1 MANYTANPL
10 NAIDNRAMSLRIGS
24 DTEVYEF
31 NESFNISA
39 SMRKTVVE
47 VQNTASITISN
58 LTPERR
64 NFLVGYF
71 SQWDARN
78 RKQPFV
84 PIDLRIGRQSKPDKL
99 ITLFR
104 GAILETA
111 LGNPPDIDLRLK
123 CTTSLIDMNLASTD
137 FITKTLA
144 KITTHK
150 ELCIW
155 AANLVNMPLRYEVSI
170 ALPAMSAG
178 VFAGVIQRA
187 YSLTAVVGLL
197 ANFQKDKVAVFVD
210 DGELV
215 VTEWGKALQGTTVDV
230 NATTGLIGIPAITQW
245 GVQFTTMA
253 DAPIRLAGGVNLFS
267 ELNPSVNQPWVIT
280 GVEYTVTSRDTA
292 FYATWMGS
300 PSA

>member
-1 MANYTANPL
+1 
-10 NAIDNRAMSLRIGS
+10 
-24 DTEVYEF
+24 
-31 NESFNISA
+31 
-39 SMRKTVVE
+39 
-47 VQNTASITISN
+47 
-58 LTPERR
+58 
-64 NFLVGYF
+64 
-71 SQWDARN
+71 
-78 RKQPFV
+78 
-84 PIDLRIGRQSKPDKL
+84 
-99 ITLFR
+99 
-104 GAILETA
+104 
-111 LGNPPDIDLRLK
+111 
-123 CTTSLIDMNLASTD
+123 LIDMNLASTD